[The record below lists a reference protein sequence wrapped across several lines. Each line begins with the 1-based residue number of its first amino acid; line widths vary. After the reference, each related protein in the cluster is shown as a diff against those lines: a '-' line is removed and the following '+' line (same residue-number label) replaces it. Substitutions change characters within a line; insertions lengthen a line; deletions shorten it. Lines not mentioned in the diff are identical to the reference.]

1 MGKRPSRWLAVG
13 LGVAVAVVLAG
24 PVAILRPALRPV
36 PLDAQHLRVRFESVR
51 YERAGLVF
59 TYLLENR
66 TRRSA
71 RLLPQGSTLRARQRE
86 GPVVGYPVIKLPL
99 DIEAHVSQRVEV
111 RLELAVP
118 GVQMTARQSADQTDR
133 VLQHQLPGTG
143 SIDSP
148 LSPLPMSKLP
158 AGPEPAQLPA
168 EDVLLAN
175 ALTSLQGF
183 ELVDEDHGIHIVF
196 PRGW

>member
-1 MGKRPSRWLAVG
+1 MNAPASSLPISWKIARGG
-13 LGVAVAVVLAG
+13 LPGFC
-24 PVAILRPALRPV
+24 RR
-36 PLDAQHLRVRFESVR
+36 
-51 YERAGLVF
+51 GL
-59 TYLLENR
+59 LCAHA
-66 TRRSA
+66 SG
-71 RLLPQGSTLRARQRE
+71 Q

-111 RLELAVP
+111 RLELALP
-118 GVQMTARQSADQTDR
+118 GVQMTADNPPTRPIASC
-133 VLQHQLPGTG
+133 
-143 SIDSP
+143 SINCQARPPSIRRFP
-148 LSPLPMSKLP
+148 RCRCRNCRR
-158 AGPEPAQLPA
+158 APEPPQLPA